1 MTSPCPDTPH
11 NAATVQAWCPEV
23 VHALVGASEFH
34 GKHEKSGTAEVKD
47 TTLTLESLEES
58 GQARL
63 YGLNTKHAAAIGS
76 GSTGWLGRD
85 THRKSERVA
94 QQGISWVG
102 RQSMCS

>member
-1 MTSPCPDTPH
+1 MTLPCPDTPH

-47 TTLTLESLEES
+47 ES